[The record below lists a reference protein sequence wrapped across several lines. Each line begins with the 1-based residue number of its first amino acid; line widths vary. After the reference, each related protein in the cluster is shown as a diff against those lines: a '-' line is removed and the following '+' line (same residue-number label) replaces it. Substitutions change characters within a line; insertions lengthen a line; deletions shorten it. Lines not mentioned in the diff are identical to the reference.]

1 MLQLISVVGIFQLS
15 QLDWIV
21 MIVKFVTAVLQSD
34 RVDGDLKVQANGLDT
49 RMPVQSIGVPFNIS
63 KLQFLKI
70 AISQN
75 FNISNLQYLKI

>member
-1 MLQLISVVGIFQLS
+1 MLQLVSVVGIFQLS

-21 MIVKFVTAVLQSD
+21 MIIKFVTAVLQLD

-49 RMPVQSIGVPFNIS
+49 RMPVQSIGVPCNIS
-63 KLQFLKI
+63 KLQYLKI

-75 FNISNLQYLKI
+75 FNNSK

>member
-1 MLQLISVVGIFQLS
+1 MLQLVSVVGIFQLS

-21 MIVKFVTAVLQSD
+21 MIVKFVTAVLQPD

-49 RMPVQSIGVPFNIS
+49 RMPVQYLEIAISQNYNIS
-63 KLQFLKI
+63 KLQYLKI

-75 FNISNLQYLKI
+75 FNNSK